1 MRTKVSTIAREPNR
15 KNLPI
20 SAEVPS
26 DPRMALEIFLRLHSL
41 QREQGQAVNEDYA
54 RGIQAFKNLF
64 ARYGHQE
71 LADGLPELVQEDI
84 GGPNTAAPG
93 GLEMAPPTM
102 NPPNPAEWMMEEVQ
116 EDAMTT
122 LPPSE
127 EPMTD
132 NNLTLSDAATPV
144 QDEPETGISHMDAAD
159 IESELNNLLT
169 IDDASLDPSMVTDS
183 ATAQGPA
190 GYTSNQ
196 EPLQNQSAE

>member
-54 RGIQAFKNLF
+54 CGIQAFKNLF

-159 IESELNNLLT
+159 IESELNNLLN
-169 IDDASLDPSMVTDS
+169 SMMR
-183 ATAQGPA
+183 A
-190 GYTSNQ
+190 
-196 EPLQNQSAE
+196 